1 MKETNRVALVTGGA
15 LRIGAEISRE
25 LHRCGYTVLIH
36 YRSSA
41 TAATELTRE
50 LNSIRVDSAYCFQA
64 DLSSFEDIRSLAD
77 FAKGISG
84 GVDALVNNASSF
96 YPTKIDQASEDD
108 WNILIDSNLK
118 GPFFLTQ
125 LLIGTLEK
133 RKGNVINIVDIHSER
148 PMHNHSIY
156 CIAKAGVAM
165 MTKTLAKD
173 LAPNIRVN
181 GVSPGAI
188 LWPEHETN
196 DANKQSI
203 LKKIPL
209 NRIGECTDIAKTVA
223 FLIEDSPYITGQI
236 VAVDGGRNLTM

>member
-1 MKETNRVALVTGGA
+1 MNAKNRVALVTGGA

-25 LHRCGYTVLIH
+25 LHRRGYTVLIH
-36 YRSSA
+36 YRSSQ
-41 TAATELTRE
+41 TAATELVQT
-50 LNSIRVDSAYCFQA
+50 LNAERADSAYCFQA
-64 DLSSFEDIRSLAD
+64 DFSSNEDIRLLAD
-77 FAKGISG
+77 FAKSIAG

-108 WNILIDSNLK
+108 WNSLIDSNLK

-125 LLIGTLEK
+125 SLVGALKE

-148 PMHNHSIY
+148 PMLDHSIY

-188 LWPEHETN
+188 LWPDHEMN
-196 DANKQSI
+196 DDTKQSI
-203 LKKIPL
+203 LNKIPL
-209 NRIGECTDIAKTVA
+209 ARVGESPDIAKTVA

-236 VAVDGGRNLTM
+236 IAVDGGRNLTM

>member
-1 MKETNRVALVTGGA
+1 MNENNKVALVTGGA

-25 LHRCGYTVLIH
+25 LHRRGYTVLIH
-36 YRSSA
+36 YRSSS
-41 TAATELTRE
+41 TAATQLAQEF
-50 LNSIRVDSAYCFQA
+50 NSSRADSAHCFQA
-64 DLSSFEDIRSLAD
+64 DLSSMQDIRLLAD
-77 FAKGISG
+77 FTKNVAG

-96 YPTKIDQASEDD
+96 YPTKIAQASESD
-108 WNILIDSNLK
+108 WNNLIDSNLK
-118 GPFFLTQ
+118 GPFFLAQ
-125 LLIGTLEK
+125 SLIGTLER
-133 RKGNVINIVDIHSER
+133 RKGNIVNIVDIHSER

-188 LWPEHETN
+188 LWPEHEMN
-196 DANKQSI
+196 DDTKQSI

-209 NRIGECTDIAKTVA
+209 NRAGECSDIAKTVA

-236 VAVDGGRNLTM
+236 IAVDGGRNLTM